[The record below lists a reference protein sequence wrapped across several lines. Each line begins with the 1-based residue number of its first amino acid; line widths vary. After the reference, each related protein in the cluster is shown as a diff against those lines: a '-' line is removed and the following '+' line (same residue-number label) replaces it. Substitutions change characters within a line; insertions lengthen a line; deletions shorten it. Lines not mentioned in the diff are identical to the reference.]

1 MSLKIR
7 KGDKVVILA
16 GKDKG
21 KSGKILKVITSKKRV
36 MVEGVNIVKKHLKKR
51 SESEPGGVREAPAA
65 LAISN
70 VALYCGNCNRGVR
83 FASKTADD
91 KSKTRICKKCQ
102 RPI

>member
-21 KSGKILKVITSKKRV
+21 KNGKVLKVLIAKQRI

-51 SESEPGGVREAPAA
+51 SESEPGGMREAPAA

-70 VALYCGNCNRGVR
+70 VALFCGNCNKGVR
-83 FASKTADD
+83 FSIKAADD